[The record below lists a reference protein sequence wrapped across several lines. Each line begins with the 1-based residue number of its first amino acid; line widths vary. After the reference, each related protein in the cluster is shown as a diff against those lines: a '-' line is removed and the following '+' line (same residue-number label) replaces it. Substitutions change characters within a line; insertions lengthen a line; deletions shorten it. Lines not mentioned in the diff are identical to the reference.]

1 MAIFVTELQYT
12 KMIFHYHNTPI
23 HYHKQGTGPVIVML
37 HGFLESSTM
46 WQKIAAV
53 LSKKN
58 TVLMVDLPGFGQSG
72 VPNKTHTMEAMA
84 TIVCEVLAF
93 ENFKSA
99 TLLGHSMGGY
109 VALAFGEL
117 FPKKL
122 DKLILLNSSPTPDS
136 ASRKENRDRALTIID
151 KNKDAFITMAIGNL
165 FNAEEKSKHTLAIKG
180 LKNEALH
187 ISVNGVTAAIKA
199 MRDRKDRRTILKN
212 IPCEKHIIAGALDLI
227 IPLQDIVRVSKQTN
241 TTLHPI
247 ESGHMSWLTNGPEVI
262 SLLQGIV

>member
-1 MAIFVTELQYT
+1 MVFWKVALCGKKLPPYYL
-12 KMIFHYHNTPI
+12 K
-23 HYHKQGTGPVIVML
+23 
-37 HGFLESSTM
+37 
-46 WQKIAAV
+46 KIPC
-53 LSKKN
+53 SY
-58 TVLMVDLPGFGQSG
+58 VDLPGFGQSG
-72 VPNKTHTMEAMA
+72 VPKQRHTMEAVA
-84 TIVCEVLAF
+84 TIVCELLAS

-117 FPKKL
+117 FPEKL

-136 ASRKENRDRALTIID
+136 AARKENRDRALTIID
-151 KNKDAFITMAIGNL
+151 KNKAAFITMAIGNL

-187 ISVNGVTAAIKA
+187 ISANGVTAAIKA

-212 IPCEKHIIAGALDLI
+212 IPCEKHIIAGSVDLI

-262 SLLQGIV
+262 ALLQGIV

>member
-1 MAIFVTELQYT
+1 MAIFVTEYQYT
-12 KMIFHYHNTPI
+12 KMIFHYHKTPI
-23 HYHKQGTGPVIVML
+23 HYHKQGTGPAIVML
-37 HGFLESSTM
+37 HGFLEGSSM

-58 TVLMVDLPGFGQSG
+58 TVLLLDLPGFGQSG
-72 VPNKTHTMEAMA
+72 MLEKTHTMENMA
-84 TIVCEVLAF
+84 IMVCELLAF
-93 ENFKSA
+93 ENFQSA

-117 FPKKL
+117 FPEKL

-136 ASRKENRDRALTIID
+136 AARKENRDRALTIID
-151 KNKDAFITMAIGNL
+151 KNKAAFITMAIGNL
-165 FNAEEKSKHTLAIKG
+165 FNTEEKSKYSLAIKG

-187 ISVNGVTAAIKA
+187 ISENGVRAAIKA

-212 IPCEKHIIAGALDLI
+212 IPCEKHIIAGKLDLI
-227 IPLQDIVRVSKQTN
+227 VPLQDIVRVSKQTN

-247 ESGHMSWLTNGPEVI
+247 ESGHMSWLTNSPEVI
-262 SLLQGIV
+262 ALLQGIV